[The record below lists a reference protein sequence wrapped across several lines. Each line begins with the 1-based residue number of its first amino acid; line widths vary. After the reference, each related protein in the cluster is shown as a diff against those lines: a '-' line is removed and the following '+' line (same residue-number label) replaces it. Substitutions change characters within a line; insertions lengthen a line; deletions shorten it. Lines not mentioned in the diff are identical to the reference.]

1 MKTLP
6 QRQAQPPIG
15 NYLEGEQSS
24 DIRHEYLAGQVVAM
38 EGATRTHALIAGSLH
53 AALLPAARR
62 KGCQLFMADMKV
74 RIDHADE
81 SYFYYP
87 DVVLSCATA
96 DRHPLYT
103 ALPCLIVRCS
113 HPAPN
118 ASTRAKSCLP
128 TACCPACAN
137 TCCCARTGGRPT
149 CTSGATKAVG
159 SIMYWASRT
168 TRWPCVAWMPPS
180 VCAMCMR
187 TCRSCWHRFFVP
199 GQSLG
204 SRAGFTHQA
213 PKFVDIRIAN
223 NCYLHALQ

>member
-103 ALPCLIVRCS
+103 ALPCLIVEVLSESTARIDRREKLLAYQGLSSLQTYLLVEQDVMRVELYRRTNDWRVEYVEQGDIPVDCLDMALPLTEIYADVPW
-113 HPAPN
+113 PAPAHPN
-118 ASTRAKSCLP
+118 QGL
-128 TACCPACAN
+128 
-137 TCCCARTGGRPT
+137 TG
-149 CTSGATKAVG
+149 
-159 SIMYWASRT
+159 
-168 TRWPCVAWMPPS
+168 
-180 VCAMCMR
+180 
-187 TCRSCWHRFFVP
+187 
-199 GQSLG
+199 
-204 SRAGFTHQA
+204 
-213 PKFVDIRIAN
+213 
-223 NCYLHALQ
+223 